1 METKNRTVALELTT
15 GGGTIYSVP
24 ANYETEV
31 QSIIISNAAASKRTF
46 TLEWYNSAT
55 ASDVA
60 LAYNVE
66 IEGNAIIQAT
76 TPLWLVKGESLK
88 GSANIDSSVVITVY
102 VKEHFIPKQF

>member
-24 ANYETEV
+24 PNYEAEV
-31 QSIIISNAAASKRTF
+31 QSIIFSNAASSKRTF
-46 TLEWYNSAT
+46 TLEWYNSTT
-55 ASDVA
+55 ASDIA
-60 LAYNVE
+60 IASNVE